1 MCAQLRLTVVKQENE
16 MSKVIVLSDT
26 QVNVLKAIL
35 MVASPYDV
43 MEELR
48 DEKID
53 ISAQQADKAKID
65 IQNLLETKEN
75 AIVLIHLEDKPNRDS
90 VHYVF
95 NNKNELSEYFMKE
108 FVKNEVDPE
117 EAKDWVEKV
126 FEGKNLDF
134 RVEYIK

>member
-1 MCAQLRLTVVKQENE
+1 

-95 NNKNELSEYFMKE
+95 NNKNELFEYLMKE
-108 FVKNEVDPE
+108 FVKNEVDPK
-117 EAKDWVEKV
+117 EAKDWIEKV
-126 FEGKNLDF
+126 FEGKILIFESNTSNKSECRF
-134 RVEYIK
+134 K